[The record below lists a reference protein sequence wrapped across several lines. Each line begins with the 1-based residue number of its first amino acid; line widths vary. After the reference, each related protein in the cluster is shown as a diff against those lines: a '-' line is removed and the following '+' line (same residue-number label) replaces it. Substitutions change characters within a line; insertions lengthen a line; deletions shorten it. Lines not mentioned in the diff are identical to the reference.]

1 MSKTRDTG
9 FLGNVIK
16 VDTSGNVSFVSGSTT
31 LATINT
37 SGQLSGSSPVLSSSY
52 ALNADLLDGLDSTQ
66 FTLTSS
72 FAAQTA
78 SFTAYTA
85 SQNILNGTYATTGSN
100 TFTGIQ
106 TVNSNLVVTGSI
118 TAQTLVVQT
127 ITSSVST
134 ITGSTNFGSLAINT
148 HTFTGSVNISGS
160 STTALNI
167 NSGSLFVSSSGNI
180 GMGTITPT
188 VNLLQKY
195 LSITDNYNVGII
207 LNDTRA
213 GSAFE
218 VYNAGADFYINY
230 GTSNKFKI
238 VGSTGAA
245 TFSNAAG
252 ITNGNGLNLRAGGN
266 GAADAN
272 VLNFTSLAGTINASM
287 FTDAA
292 NSNTRLKSLGN
303 LSFHT
308 GNIAISADN
317 ERMFISSSG
326 NVGIGRDDP
335 SYALDVWA
343 SIRASSNNTFS
354 PSLYLNFNNTNV
366 VRFLADQNSCY
377 IISQNAYPVEI
388 QTNSVSKALFGSGAN
403 ADVSFFTYSGYK
415 QFFSGGDQYNVYLNN
430 AGSIMYLNYQGNGG
444 IRAGTSQQVLY
455 AGSDIRIK
463 KDISLIDSTLDK
475 VLALSPKIFKYKEG
489 LDIPYYGFIAQ
500 DMEEVFPELVRTDS
514 GVTMCNDEE
523 IVNQKSIESYGLVW
537 ASILVKS
544 IQEQQA
550 QINELKAQI
559 NG

>member
-78 SFTAYTA
+78 SFTAFTASINSFTA
-85 SQNILNGTYATTGSN
+85 SQLVLNGTYATTGSN
-100 TFTGIQ
+100 TFAGIQ
-106 TVNSNLVVTGSI
+106 TVNSNLIVTGSI

-127 ITSSVST
+127 ITSSISS
-134 ITGSTNFGSLAINT
+134 ITGSTNFGSLSSDT
-148 HTFTGSVNISGS
+148 HKFT
-160 STTALNI
+160 
-167 NSGSLFVSSSGNI
+167 GSLFVTGGLSVTSGSI
-180 GMGTITPT
+180 GI
-188 VNLLQKY
+188 
-195 LSITDNYNVGII
+195 
-207 LNDTRA
+207 
-213 GSAFE
+213 
-218 VYNAGADFYINY
+218 
-230 GTSNKFKI
+230 
-238 VGSTGAA
+238 
-245 TFSNAAG
+245 
-252 ITNGNGLNLRAGGN
+252 
-266 GAADAN
+266 
-272 VLNFTSLAGTINASM
+272 GTINPVGMLDIQQSNITNMGISFMNTYGASGASGSTVDISSKLVGAGLTGQVGSM
-287 FTDAA
+287 IRTGKEGDYSSGGARDAYM
-292 NSNTRLKSLGN
+292 
-303 LSFHT
+303 SFST
-308 GNIAISADN
+308 AQNDALN
-317 ERMFISSSG
+317 ERMRITSGG
-326 NVGIGRDDP
+326 NVGVGRDDP
-335 SYALDVWA
+335 SYPLDVYGTA
-343 SIRASSNNTFS
+343 IRVSSNNTFS
-354 PSLYLNFNNTNV
+354 PSVYLNFNNTNV
-366 VRFLADQNSCY
+366 ARFLADQNSVY

-388 QTNSVSKALFGSGAN
+388 QTNGSSKALFGSGAN
-403 ADVSFFTYSGYK
+403 SDVSFFSYSGYK
-415 QFFSGGDQYNVYLNN
+415 QFFSGGDQYNTYLNN

-500 DMEEVFPELVRTDS
+500 DMEEIFPELVRTDS
-514 GVTMCNDEE
+514 GTTMCNDEE

-537 ASILVKS
+537 ASILTKA